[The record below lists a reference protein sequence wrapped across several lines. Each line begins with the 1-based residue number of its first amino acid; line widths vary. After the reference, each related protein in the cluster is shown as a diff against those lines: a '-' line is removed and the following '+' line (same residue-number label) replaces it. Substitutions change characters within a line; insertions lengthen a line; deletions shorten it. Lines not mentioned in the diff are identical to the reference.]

1 MLQARDCVCIVFL
14 ALTSMQA
21 LDSRAQDDP
30 QQAGSSK
37 IQRLGDSGVEKE
49 YQLDFNVPGQAT
61 PEASPPP
68 TAQSQAAES
77 FEREMAV
84 EQHLAAASRAER
96 EGRID
101 QPPADCAWLHYR
113 SALDLDPGNAAA
125 QLGLLRV
132 QDALIARA
140 EDFAHDMDFESAE
153 RTLEDALLVRGDH
166 ARIDEARQT
175 IRGIRR
181 DYAAELES
189 AAVQAM
195 DAGDFERSERM
206 LIELIALGN
215 MDATVNQLRRRLE
228 EARVYGG
235 FKPGQIIRD
244 HFMNQGTWS
253 PELVILTAGSFVMG
267 SSAFE
272 EGRMEHEGPEHR
284 VTFRRG
290 FAIGRTEISVAEF
303 RTFVDRTRY
312 RTDAERFGYS
322 MIYDHF
328 SGRLARREGVN
339 WEMDYEGRKANE
351 DEPVIH
357 VSWNDAQAYARWL
370 AQGTGKA
377 YRLPTE
383 AELEYA
389 QRAGKTTRYWWGDD
403 APTRLV
409 ENLTG
414 EKDVSRNKRQWATAF
429 EDYGDRYWGPAPV
442 GSFEPNPFGLHDMG
456 GNVSEWT
463 TDCWHDTYLRAPTDG
478 SAWVNPG
485 CKLRVIRGGY
495 WASSPDQSRA
505 AYRVS
510 AQPEHRDARVGFR
523 IARDL

>member
-1 MLQARDCVCIVFL
+1 ML
-14 ALTSMQA
+14 AL
-21 LDSRAQDDP
+21 DCHAQDGP
-30 QQAGSSK
+30 QGAEPPAT
-37 IQRLGDSGVEKE
+37 QRLGDSAAEQE
-49 YQLDFNVPGQAT
+49 YQLDFTVPTQAV
-61 PEASPPP
+61 PEPAPSPP
-68 TAQSQAAES
+68 AKSEAAES
-77 FEREMAV
+77 FEREMAI
-84 EQHLAAASRAER
+84 EQHLAAAARAER

-101 QPPADCAWLHYR
+101 QPSDDCAWRHYR
-113 SALDLDPGNAAA
+113 SALDLDPENAAA

-132 QDALIARA
+132 QQELIARA
-140 EDFAHDMDFESAE
+140 EDFARDMDFEAAE
-153 RTLEDALLVRGDH
+153 RTLEDALLVRGDQVGID
-166 ARIDEARQT
+166 AAYQSLSRIRL
-175 IRGIRR
+175 G
-181 DYAAELES
+181 YAADLES

-195 DAGDFERSERM
+195 DAGEFEQAERV

-215 MDATVNQLRRRLE
+215 TDATVNQLRRRLE

-235 FKPGQIIRD
+235 LKPGQIIRD
-244 HFMNQGTWS
+244 HFMNQGTWT

-272 EGRMEHEGPEHR
+272 EGRMEYESPQHR

-290 FAIGRTEISVAEF
+290 FAIGRTEITVAEF
-303 RTFVDRTRY
+303 RAFVDRTRY
-312 RTDAERFGYS
+312 RTDAERFGFS
-322 MIYDHF
+322 MVYDHF
-328 SGRLARREGVN
+328 SGRLTRSEDVT
-339 WEMDYEGRKANE
+339 WQMDYEGRKANE

-357 VSWNDAQAYARWL
+357 VSWNDAQAYVRWL
-370 AQGTGKA
+370 TEGTGKP

-389 QRAGKTTRYWWGDD
+389 LRAGKATRYWWGD
-403 APTRLV
+403 ASPARVV

-414 EKDVSRNKRQWATAF
+414 EDDISRNKRQWATSF
-429 EDYGDRYWGPAPV
+429 KGYGDRYWGPAPV
-442 GSFEPNPFGLHDMG
+442 ASFEPNPFGLHDIG

-463 TDCWHDTYLRAPTDG
+463 MDCWHDTYLRAPTDG

-485 CKLRVIRGGY
+485 CKLRVTRGGY
-495 WASSPDQSRA
+495 WASSPDQARA